1 MLKGKRKLLLIP
13 IILVLIIIG
22 LCIYIFVNTRAVSS
36 ESKKVTL
43 EIKEGSSIKD
53 IVKILDEKELIR
65 SEFFTLI
72 YAKVHG
78 VNDVKA
84 GYYELNKNQGLKE
97 IFKILRKGS
106 NAKKD
111 VSITFTEGKNMRYI
125 AKVIEE
131 NTTNTKEDVFNLL
144 ADKEYIKSLIE
155 KYWFL
160 EDVILDENIYYPLEG
175 YLAPDTYF
183 FEISSTVKDIFA
195 KLLDQ
200 TDTILSKYKDQIQNS
215 SFTVH
220 QILTLASMVESEG
233 ITLEDRENIAGVF
246 INRMNLGIM
255 LGSDVTT
262 YYAAKID
269 LGERDLYQSE
279 LDSDNLYNTRSQAN
293 AGKLPIGPI
302 CNPSSEAINAAINYK
317 QNDYLYFVA
326 DKNMKIYFNET
337 DGGHTSTVQRLK
349 DEGLWFE
356 Y

>member
-13 IILVLIIIG
+13 LILFIIIIG
-22 LCIYIFVNTRAVSS
+22 ICIYAFINTRPISNTSS
-36 ESKKVTL
+36 KVTF
-43 EIKEGSSIKD
+43 EIKEGSNTKTIIKTLKD
-53 IVKILDEKELIR
+53 KGLIR
-65 SEFFTLI
+65 SELFTLLYTKI
-72 YAKVHG
+72 HG
-78 VNDVKA
+78 VNSIKA
-84 GYYELNKNQGLKE
+84 GFYELNKNQSLKE
-97 IFKILRKGS
+97 MFEILKKGS

-125 AKVIEE
+125 AKVIED
-131 NTTNTKEDVFNLL
+131 NTTNTKDDVFKLL
-144 ADKEYIKSLIE
+144 EDKEYIKSLIE

-160 EDVILDENIYYPLEG
+160 EDIILDENIYYPLEG

-183 FEISSTVKDIFA
+183 FERDSSVKDIFG

-200 TDTILSKYKDQIQNS
+200 TDTILSKYKEQIQNS
-215 SFTVH
+215 TFTVH

-233 ITLEDRENIAGVF
+233 VNLEDRENIAGVF
-246 INRMNLGIM
+246 INRMNLRIM

-279 LDSDNLYNTRSQAN
+279 LDSNNPYNTRSQAN

-302 CNPSSEAINAAINYK
+302 CNPSQEAINAAINYK

-337 DGGHTSTVQRLK
+337 DAGHTSTVQRLK
-349 DEGLWFE
+349 DEGLWYE

>member
-1 MLKGKRKLLLIP
+1 
-13 IILVLIIIG
+13 
-22 LCIYIFVNTRAVSS
+22 
-36 ESKKVTL
+36 
-43 EIKEGSSIKD
+43 
-53 IVKILDEKELIR
+53 
-65 SEFFTLI
+65 
-72 YAKVHG
+72 
-78 VNDVKA
+78 
-84 GYYELNKNQGLKE
+84 
-97 IFKILRKGS
+97 
-106 NAKKD
+106 
-111 VSITFTEGKNMRYI
+111 
-125 AKVIEE
+125 
-131 NTTNTKEDVFNLL
+131 
-144 ADKEYIKSLIE
+144 
-155 KYWFL
+155 
-160 EDVILDENIYYPLEG
+160 
-175 YLAPDTYF
+175 
-183 FEISSTVKDIFA
+183 
-195 KLLDQ
+195 
-200 TDTILSKYKDQIQNS
+200 
-215 SFTVH
+215 
-220 QILTLASMVESEG
+220 MVESEG